1 MFQPWTNTWMP
12 SISCPMICME
22 LGITPRGLIT
32 MLLCMQG
39 PGILHLLWQLMQRK
53 YSQTLSMNLV
63 SNYLETHR
71 VQKLVQLGATR
82 SKLILGI
89 PTYGRSFTLSSSSKT
104 PPNAYFSG
112 AGNAGPILNQAGFLG
127 YQEISLNIKTNGWTE
142 VSASK
147 NIVRLVFKSVF

>member
-1 MFQPWTNTWMP
+1 
-12 SISCPMICME
+12 
-22 LGITPRGLIT
+22 
-32 MLLCMQG
+32 
-39 PGILHLLWQLMQRK
+39 MQRK
-53 YSQTLSMNLV
+53 YSQTLSKNLV

-127 YQEISLNIKTNGWTE
+127 YQEICLNIKNNGWTE
-142 VSASK
+142 VK
-147 NIVRLVFKSVF
+147 V